1 VARVLRSR
9 WLTSDWDARRLL
21 RFLAGLAM
29 FALAFGAPAA
39 TAATPPA
46 PLPIVVTTTT
56 PATSVTLGESVSAP
70 SSVRVE
76 PAPVPAGRSAA
87 LVVATLI
94 TVLIGAAL
102 PVRGGRAPPAV

>member
-1 VARVLRSR
+1 MARVLRSR

-39 TAATPPA
+39 TPPA
-46 PLPIVVTTTT
+46 PSPIVVTTTT

>member
-1 VARVLRSR
+1 MARVLRSR

-39 TAATPPA
+39 TMATPPA
-46 PLPIVVTTTT
+46 PSPIVVTTT